1 VHGEVQPD
9 RRGAAEGEPSE
20 SQKSSRADTTVDRHL
35 GRILISRD
43 EIAARVGELGEAIGR
58 DYAGRSPLL
67 VGVLKGAVVFAADL
81 LRAIPLPS
89 AMDFMAVSSYGSGTR
104 SSGVVRLTADLSVS
118 IEGRDVIIVEDVI
131 DSGRTIS
138 YLRRNLATRHP
149 RSLALCVLL
158 DKVSRREVDVEV
170 DYVGFAIPDEFV
182 VGYGLDDD
190 GRHRNLAELAVLDP
204 VAAPA

>member
-1 VHGEVQPD
+1 LD
-9 RRGAAEGEPSE
+9 R
-20 SQKSSRADTTVDRHL
+20 QL

-43 EIAARVGELGEAIGR
+43 EIAARVAELGEAIGR
-58 DYAGRSPLL
+58 DYAGRAPLL
-67 VGVLKGAVVFAADL
+67 VGVLKGAVVF
-81 LRAIPLPS
+81 
-89 AMDFMAVSSYGSGTR
+89 TR
-104 SSGVVRLTADLSVS
+104 SSGVVRLTADLSLS

-170 DYVGFAIPDEFV
+170 DYVGFVVPDEFV
-182 VGYGLDDD
+182 VGYGLDYD
-190 GRHRNLAELAVLDP
+190 GWHRNLPDLAVLES
-204 VAAPA
+204 ATRA

>member
-1 VHGEVQPD
+1 VHGEVQSD

-43 EIAARVGELGEAIGR
+43 EIAARVAELGEAIGR

-67 VGVLKGAVVFAADL
+67 VGVLKGAVVFTADL
-81 LRAIPLPS
+81 IRAIPLPS
-89 AMDFMAVSSYGSGTR
+89 TMDFMAVSSYGSGTR
-104 SSGVVRLTADLSVS
+104 SSGVVRLTADLSIS

-158 DKVSRREVDVEV
+158 DKVARREVDVEV

-182 VGYGLDDD
+182 VGYGLDYD
-190 GRHRNLAELAVLDP
+190 GRHRNLADLVVLDP
-204 VAAPA
+204 VAAPV

>member
-1 VHGEVQPD
+1 MHGEVQPD

-43 EIAARVGELGEAIGR
+43 EIAARVAELGEAIGR

-67 VGVLKGAVVFAADL
+67 VGVLKGAVVFTADL

-89 AMDFMAVSSYGSGTR
+89 AMDFMAVSSYGSGSR
-104 SSGVVRLTADLSVS
+104 SSGVVRLTADLSVT

-182 VGYGLDDD
+182 VGYGLDYD
-190 GRHRNLAELAVLDP
+190 GRHRNLADLAVLDP